1 MCHTDCRGLKL
12 FRLIGFKLKTAC
24 LPLVCA
30 GGDGTRLFVSCL
42 AYYEPLCASLACQHS
57 ALLGS
62 RAAKAL
68 CLVSAHPY
76 LSTMQAILTQ
86 LYAAVFVHGSRLPIS
101 DMVAHLLSV
110 PLPVARLPA
119 RFSADQQVCVRV
131 VSSVTECARRTIAA
145 ASQHRQHT
153 AELYARRVHSIC
165 TVQLG

>member
-1 MCHTDCRGLKL
+1 MPRVST
-12 FRLIGFKLKTAC
+12 
-24 LPLVCA
+24 

-86 LYAAVFVHGSRLPIS
+86 LYAAVFVHGSRLPVS

-119 RFSADQQVCVRV
+119 RFNADQRVRV
-131 VSSVTECARRTIAA
+131 RVDSPFVRRTCAV
-145 ASQHRQHT
+145 ASQHQQQQM
-153 AELYARRVHSIC
+153 LSCMPGSIC
-165 TVQLG
+165 TVQFGTGGE